1 MHTHLTTPSG
11 VGLATPPQGLRREL
25 TGQGRPEIEWARR
38 RTGAPLPLSLS
49 VPLTHSAG
57 MAWMQGWRG
66 EVPARRRVQVARP
79 PGRGARTS
87 TAGPGRMEFC
97 PPAGRLLKP
106 DPLAHDTTASLLL
119 APQSPRA
126 RRRVPPT
133 CTVQMDMVQ
142 ESLLPADLHV
152 ARREHLHS
160 PAPPGV
166 RGGGGV
172 GAALLPQPST
182 RRLTRVPALS
192 SSQARRPRVP
202 ARESARGAHHHC
214 TSIAECVRV
223 CLGVVG

>member
-25 TGQGRPEIEWARR
+25 TGQGRPESMGASAHR
-38 RTGAPLPLSLS
+38 RTPPSLSLS
-49 VPLTHSAG
+49 LPLTR
-57 MAWMQGWRG
+57 QGWHGCRVGG
-66 EVPARRRVQVARP
+66 ERSPPDAACRWRAPGERRAHEH
-79 PGRGARTS
+79 GRAGAN
-87 TAGPGRMEFC
+87 GVL
-97 PPAGRLLKP
+97 PAGRPPVKP

-192 SSQARRPRVP
+192 SSQARRPRLP

>member
-1 MHTHLTTPSG
+1 MGASAHRR
-11 VGLATPPQGLRREL
+11 TPPSLSLCPSHSLGRDGMDAGLE
-25 TGQGRPEIEWARR
+25 GRGPCPTLRAG
-38 RTGAPLPLSLS
+38 GAPPGERRA
-49 VPLTHSAG
+49 HEHGRAG
-57 MAWMQGWRG
+57 ANG
-66 EVPARRRVQVARP
+66 VL
-79 PGRGARTS
+79 
-87 TAGPGRMEFC
+87 
-97 PPAGRLLKP
+97 PAGRPPVEP

-126 RRRVPPT
+126 RRRGPPT

-152 ARREHLHS
+152 ARREYLHS

-182 RRLTRVPALS
+182 RRPTRVPALS